1 MDERG
6 ILRGRLSIET
16 EDGYFVEHTLEDG
29 RKQLTYYP
37 RDYVKEFIS
46 DEECPLCGE
55 NLTIVEEARR
65 VTKLCGLSEN
75 CGYVLP
81 LVNNIEDILLIFSAL
96 KWDIDKSLA
105 E

>member
-1 MDERG
+1 MISESETKWKDERG
-6 ILRGRLSIET
+6 ILSGKLYIET
-16 EDGYFVEHTLEDG
+16 EDGFFVEYCLEDG
-29 RKQLTYYP
+29 RKQLTFYYK
-37 RDYVKEFIS
+37 DYVKEFIS

-55 NLTIVEEARR
+55 TLTIVEEAQW
-65 VTKLCGLSEN
+65 VIKLCGLSEN

-81 LVNNIEDILLIFSAL
+81 LFN